1 MVEKMHTDLGTLLNF
16 CKEYDIKVE
25 KEVTIN
31 DIFYGRTYF
40 VFTKE
45 DIKRKLYLTNDPDLA
60 DIDDKDILNELMFW
74 CDYMIES
81 KTNELK
87 KNVKKLVI
95 EVVKNDKALDMVVDF
110 LIQDE
115 EFMKALK
122 EVAEQ

>member
-1 MVEKMHTDLGTLLNF
+1 MVEKMKTDLGTLLNF

-25 KEVTIN
+25 TEESWFAGKHFT
-31 DIFYGRTYF
+31 
-40 VFTKE
+40 FTK
-45 DIKRKLYLTNDPDLA
+45 DDVKRRLYVSDLPTLV
-60 DIDDKDILNELMFW
+60 DVDDKDILDELMFW

-81 KTNELK
+81 KTNELR